1 MKQRKKSLGIWIFLL
16 LLFWGQWIVPVKA
29 SGPELRDVDMQMLGG
44 QIRTITPM
52 GLRMIGCI
60 KKSYLQE
67 LESSGAVVEYGMVL
81 LPKTYLGEQELELD
95 RKYLYNGAVYKPA
108 KVTAVKKFSEDDD
121 RIYFTAVL
129 ANLSKERY
137 KNDYAARVYAKITRT
152 ISNEEGSSEKKTEIV
167 YSDDTVNRQV
177 YQIAQAAVDGTAE
190 TEENKEW
197 LRENILNPVDQPEQ
211 PQEEE
216 KKIPFELG
224 TVSGVTLYH
233 KTGIGEEVGEVE
245 EVSHFRVEEFK
256 PEQYIVKV
264 EMEDQPEVFSEITKL
279 IVSED
284 GKVSFGLKLDNYVMP
299 QQGQPQA
306 EVVVEFGTLSEGQAS
321 TKYITMQALVDRIN
335 ADPDGTYTL
344 EHDIDAGMVQG
355 EDVLIP
361 EFRGTFNGKG
371 YKIKGLTTTL
381 FGTIS
386 GGTVKNVK
394 LENVSITKQGSYGDA
409 GGGTLANKAMANA
422 SVEDVHVSG
431 SLKTPNSRQLLGGLI
446 GRMDYAA
453 VRRCSANLEITGT
466 FNTTGGLIGQMSNL
480 RNVNNGNGSNI
491 IENSYAVGTIRGNQ
505 TNGAIGGL
513 IGWHNSNCS
522 TSVTNCY
529 TNVSMEVAKSNQ
541 KESGGF
547 IGYIGNADGTGILK
561 NNVSYSS
568 GTQGYKFDGASED
581 TKYSAEGVSGLYS
594 MKESR
599 LKRESS
605 RTGATAL
612 TKITESSVDTL
623 SGKEF
628 YTAMAWP
635 EDVWNFAPL
644 QEGKTPVLQNGD
656 SNMTTMLQMK
666 EISSVDDLRK
676 IKDDLGGAYVLTT
689 DLDVSEI
696 TEGNAIILGSFRGLL
711 RGNGHQIIGMKL
723 PLFETLAGASVEEL
737 KLTQGSI
744 GKKDTDQVAALAKVS
759 ESGTTLRHVYVRD
772 MSITGRT
779 TVGGMIAVMKQTT
792 AEACSVNAEVT
803 GGNAGGFAAE
813 ILEGSVISNSY
824 AKRAVDLDSFQTA
837 EGPQGGFAAIVKQ
850 SQLSKNFGQLSW
862 KKAEEKNETPATAGV
877 VGTFIGES
885 GTGDQTPT
893 KIEHN
898 ISFGPASYAFVGNQQ
913 GIAEGENYV
922 GNYEYREG
930 DPVSSVLPGKIE
942 QASEAQ
948 IQSKE
953 FYLQTLEW
961 QEDIWY
967 LDDVVGGKRP
977 RLQAEGDVYG
987 TEENPVSV
995 EAPEMIQEAIAVRSQ
1010 EEAALS
1016 RSLEG
1021 ITGYREDRKLLYENL
1036 QLFMP
1041 FYQREQIVLDGNHV
1055 DVSHILNQ
1063 KRVLAVYPMDEQGR
1077 RIVALSDKTVNQVKK
1092 LRIQFAD
1099 ETTPLIY
1106 NMSYIDTRANIAS
1119 YKVSQIPVHFNFKN
1133 YVVNTTSAQFQKLLE
1148 TAKTYEFDRD
1158 IETRVAQKDSGS
1170 VLDVYRRNYNEVV
1183 KTEMEQVLVSMSAT
1197 NAQYPINL
1205 ENEIA
1210 KKIVTDHFL
1219 TSEYLKDF
1227 LYAYNYLDRWYDFEI
1242 GGINLRDVVL
1252 FDNSILKTGKKVRN
1266 LPTEIVKLSSN
1277 GGRQGNNTPSFYINR
1292 LSAYTGISNVA
1303 SFVEYFM
1310 KEYAG
1315 YADVNDWIIDN
1326 FQSGFIVEARANNPK
1341 IQSRLW
1347 KILKNNTVQRNHELI
1362 LPVLSYKT
1370 SKNLYLAS
1378 FPSALIYGNLE
1389 IYSGYQDT
1397 EAWRQQKKQQVI
1409 TQVNHFKT
1417 SYDNF
1422 VDVAENGANSIN
1434 NSKFLIVDSS
1444 ANKNHNQDVFKE
1456 FYRPLQTLWQHSS
1469 GAVAVIFGNPNL
1481 DYIYYNGSNFIGD
1494 LTVLNH
1500 EMGHVTDMWIWMEN
1514 KGKRPGRNGEDY
1526 SNGFANQANV
1536 DYNMNFMKTYA
1547 RDGSMMTNLTPDRIN
1562 SPEEF
1567 QSYYKEVFDVIY
1579 TLDYLQGKAYLQLTP
1594 EQQARITLQHRYG
1607 TTNNHQKWN
1616 SANSTWRTIG
1626 AGELENMNLKTLD
1639 DLWDNQLTIRPGH
1652 RLDLRSFNE
1661 VGVNNLGAY
1670 QIDRACYAS
1679 WYVPYVDNGTPNAQT
1694 FRRNGYEL
1702 AGLYGYSNGLVEYL
1716 SGRTRTGDL
1725 QYFRQK
1731 TGNADFTFESYRK
1744 SKNIEIETKIH
1755 EQKEQGNAY
1764 FDEEALI
1771 QYLKQNMINYGNEIG
1786 SGASNGNNTLNHIK
1800 ESRENVFRYLQRITD
1815 EFRTPVYGGTETR
1828 NAVSISTAE
1837 ELVQKLRENPNGFYV
1852 LEKDISMKG
1861 IQASGEV
1868 YVDTTFIG
1876 KLDGN
1881 GHKITDAAVPLLRR
1895 TANSYIAD
1903 IEISDTAGTKKDW
1916 VAQQKQ
1922 FTIVVKEEQ
1931 EETVQEIRTLEELRT
1946 LGENR
1951 YTKYVL
1957 KNEIDASSV
1966 TDAAV
1971 IQGTFTGELDGGE
1984 YAITGL
1990 QVPLFEKV
1998 QNATVRN
2005 LKLTSVNITNSESK
2019 NAAVAKESNHSTFAR
2034 LSLEDIK
2041 ISGKSYN
2048 AAVVGYDYTGSDFSQ
2063 IQIRNAQIQGTGN
2076 YNAVF
2081 AGRASGSEISEIA
2094 VIDSKVTLS
2103 GTDCGGFIGA
2113 GKSLNI
2119 RQVYSGAD
2127 MVAENYTDEKNRTNS
2142 AGFIGNLGGKSNV
2155 ENVFAAGKVDN
2166 RTETP
2171 LYNFLGTPEVLESMV
2186 KNAFVLENAG
2196 GISHTTETI
2205 GILSAI
2211 SEERTKEEEFYRASM
2226 NFSEEIWNLSLVA
2239 MKGYPEL
2246 RGMEKKEIIEIHTPE
2261 DFLKMK
2267 AFPGQE
2273 YHLKAD
2279 INLTGA
2285 EGERGVIPEFT
2296 GVLDGQHYKITGL
2309 QKPLFDQLK
2318 GSVRNLAIEGS
2329 TVELSDTPETVS
2341 GILANTME
2349 DAVVEKVL
2357 LHGIRVN
2364 SAAGKAAAV
2373 AGTVRNTTMKNLFV
2387 EGAVQAASTAAG
2399 VAVTTEGAVF
2409 ENIYLNVDVT
2419 GADGAGMVGNGVG
2432 ENTYRNICSVGDVA
2446 DHMQKFGGNT
2456 AQYSNAYEFAAG
2468 NGISQSGEGDFI
2480 RPIGKEVWTAEF
2492 YTETLGLDASVWDAA
2507 QAAERGFASLRE
2519 FAVEIN
2525 PMRAEIHTVAD
2536 LQKMNRVPEGKF
2548 VLTADLNFADVE
2560 TAYVTETFT
2569 GSLNG
2574 QAHGVSGIRG
2584 PLFAVLSGTVENLR
2598 FRNIF
2603 VKSEDA
2609 GANVL
2614 AAETKNATVKNVHFN
2629 GITLNGQSYT
2639 GLVGKDQGSTFEQI
2653 SVQGVDLTAN
2663 AAYAGVITAQA
2674 ASSRMSNLLVAETK
2688 IHTSANEVGGLVG
2701 SADAVTIQ
2709 KVFADAELHMPYQA
2723 APQNTAAF
2731 VGSVTGESAISEC
2744 VVAGGVYPQ
2753 DPGSTRYKLMYMNN
2767 PDDINELK
2775 AFKNCFVNTD
2785 TPGYQIVGTDP
2796 QGVTQDSLQSEA
2808 FYQSDL
2814 KLDPNI
2820 WNWADAAKTGWP
2832 RLHEMDA
2839 EGIRPPG
2846 TEGTPAEETPLQ
2858 TTVPSGYEPIHT
2870 AEELLAAKNS
2880 SGKYILMQ
2888 SISLFG
2894 KKAVDGSFL
2903 GNFSGELDG
2912 NGLTIREI
2920 SGAPLFDR
2928 LSGSVKNLKVTD
2940 VTVERWKSDQGANAL
2955 AKSLQ
2960 NAKVSRLQLKN
2971 ILLAGGDNTGALAGT
2986 AQNTT
2991 ISEVWAEGLNINPYG
3006 PAFAGKTDLMVGGLI
3021 AQLNGGVH
3029 VNDSY
3034 AAGEITVHSNTQ
3046 GGVFGYNNY
3055 ETENTV
3061 KQVVSNMRTKS
3072 TSPQTDGAGFIGM
3085 VGFDGSMATWME
3097 NNIAIGEAGENRAQ
3111 GSVGEAYR
3119 FATKGNSNTAIEFG
3133 LKNCYEA
3140 AVSGRSAAVS
3150 GYLTETTEYKNPDFY
3165 RDTLK
3170 FDSTKWN
3177 FSSVAEHGY
3186 PSLVWIAGE
3195 EPLPP
3200 LPEGSAVTEHPLR
3213 TEHPSAEYIQIR
3225 TPEDLMKIS
3234 ENPGGKY
3241 ILMNNISM
3249 EQVRLPENQ
3258 TSYIMKEFS
3267 GELDGNN
3274 QVIHGLRASLFDLIR
3289 GRSVNAK
3296 ATVKNLRIQNV
3307 FVTAGEKTEWG
3318 YTRKAEAN
3326 GLARSVEYG
3335 HLETIYMNHVKL
3347 NGGTNTA
3354 SLSGLV
3360 YESYVGK
3367 IWLEGIDI
3375 NREIAPA
3382 ELSNFNLVGGAIG
3395 QLSGYRSK
3403 FEDSYVQGEIVMD
3416 NNQQGGAVGEIKAAL
3431 IRNVISNMEARSN
3444 QPATWRDKSGFLGSI
3459 DTFGTN
3465 GKNWWVDRCIAI
3477 GNAGANYK
3485 FLGKY
3490 QIETIEATNLTKCYE
3505 LSSATGTSNVSEATI
3520 AKGTLLAAEEQQK
3533 YDVSFYR
3540 DVLTFNG
3547 NEGGADPDAWD
3558 FGSVSTKGYPTL
3570 KWLLTYDNLPIT
3582 IEEPEH
3588 LEPSE
3593 NQTEAQLG
3601 EEHTMEL
3608 PEVVLPE
3615 EQPVLPEEEAL
3626 QEELFGE
3633 EEILPE

>member
-1 MKQRKKSLGIWIFLL
+1 
-16 LLFWGQWIVPVKA
+16 
-29 SGPELRDVDMQMLGG
+29 
-44 QIRTITPM
+44 
-52 GLRMIGCI
+52 
-60 KKSYLQE
+60 
-67 LESSGAVVEYGMVL
+67 
-81 LPKTYLGEQELELD
+81 
-95 RKYLYNGAVYKPA
+95 
-108 KVTAVKKFSEDDD
+108 
-121 RIYFTAVL
+121 
-129 ANLSKERY
+129 
-137 KNDYAARVYAKITRT
+137 
-152 ISNEEGSSEKKTEIV
+152 
-167 YSDDTVNRQV
+167 
-177 YQIAQAAVDGTAE
+177 
-190 TEENKEW
+190 
-197 LRENILNPVDQPEQ
+197 
-211 PQEEE
+211 
-216 KKIPFELG
+216 
-224 TVSGVTLYH
+224 
-233 KTGIGEEVGEVE
+233 
-245 EVSHFRVEEFK
+245 
-256 PEQYIVKV
+256 
-264 EMEDQPEVFSEITKL
+264 
-279 IVSED
+279 
-284 GKVSFGLKLDNYVMP
+284 
-299 QQGQPQA
+299 
-306 EVVVEFGTLSEGQAS
+306 
-321 TKYITMQALVDRIN
+321 
-335 ADPDGTYTL
+335 
-344 EHDIDAGMVQG
+344 
-355 EDVLIP
+355 
-361 EFRGTFNGKG
+361 
-371 YKIKGLTTTL
+371 
-381 FGTIS
+381 
-386 GGTVKNVK
+386 
-394 LENVSITKQGSYGDA
+394 
-409 GGGTLANKAMANA
+409 
-422 SVEDVHVSG
+422 
-431 SLKTPNSRQLLGGLI
+431 
-446 GRMDYAA
+446 
-453 VRRCSANLEITGT
+453 
-466 FNTTGGLIGQMSNL
+466 
-480 RNVNNGNGSNI
+480 
-491 IENSYAVGTIRGNQ
+491 
-505 TNGAIGGL
+505 
-513 IGWHNSNCS
+513 
-522 TSVTNCY
+522 
-529 TNVSMEVAKSNQ
+529 
-541 KESGGF
+541 
-547 IGYIGNADGTGILK
+547 
-561 NNVSYSS
+561 
-568 GTQGYKFDGASED
+568 
-581 TKYSAEGVSGLYS
+581 
-594 MKESR
+594 
-599 LKRESS
+599 
-605 RTGATAL
+605 
-612 TKITESSVDTL
+612 
-623 SGKEF
+623 
-628 YTAMAWP
+628 
-635 EDVWNFAPL
+635 
-644 QEGKTPVLQNGD
+644 
-656 SNMTTMLQMK
+656 
-666 EISSVDDLRK
+666 
-676 IKDDLGGAYVLTT
+676 
-689 DLDVSEI
+689 
-696 TEGNAIILGSFRGLL
+696 
-711 RGNGHQIIGMKL
+711 
-723 PLFETLAGASVEEL
+723 
-737 KLTQGSI
+737 
-744 GKKDTDQVAALAKVS
+744 
-759 ESGTTLRHVYVRD
+759 
-772 MSITGRT
+772 
-779 TVGGMIAVMKQTT
+779 
-792 AEACSVNAEVT
+792 
-803 GGNAGGFAAE
+803 
-813 ILEGSVISNSY
+813 
-824 AKRAVDLDSFQTA
+824 
-837 EGPQGGFAAIVKQ
+837 
-850 SQLSKNFGQLSW
+850 
-862 KKAEEKNETPATAGV
+862 
-877 VGTFIGES
+877 
-885 GTGDQTPT
+885 
-893 KIEHN
+893 
-898 ISFGPASYAFVGNQQ
+898 
-913 GIAEGENYV
+913 
-922 GNYEYREG
+922 
-930 DPVSSVLPGKIE
+930 
-942 QASEAQ
+942 
-948 IQSKE
+948 
-953 FYLQTLEW
+953 
-961 QEDIWY
+961 
-967 LDDVVGGKRP
+967 
-977 RLQAEGDVYG
+977 
-987 TEENPVSV
+987 
-995 EAPEMIQEAIAVRSQ
+995 
-1010 EEAALS
+1010 
-1016 RSLEG
+1016 
-1021 ITGYREDRKLLYENL
+1021 
-1036 QLFMP
+1036 
-1041 FYQREQIVLDGNHV
+1041 
-1055 DVSHILNQ
+1055 
-1063 KRVLAVYPMDEQGR
+1063 
-1077 RIVALSDKTVNQVKK
+1077 
-1092 LRIQFAD
+1092 
-1099 ETTPLIY
+1099 
-1106 NMSYIDTRANIAS
+1106 
-1119 YKVSQIPVHFNFKN
+1119 
-1133 YVVNTTSAQFQKLLE
+1133 
-1148 TAKTYEFDRD
+1148 
-1158 IETRVAQKDSGS
+1158 
-1170 VLDVYRRNYNEVV
+1170 
-1183 KTEMEQVLVSMSAT
+1183 
-1197 NAQYPINL
+1197 
-1205 ENEIA
+1205 
-1210 KKIVTDHFL
+1210 
-1219 TSEYLKDF
+1219 
-1227 LYAYNYLDRWYDFEI
+1227 
-1242 GGINLRDVVL
+1242 
-1252 FDNSILKTGKKVRN
+1252 
-1266 LPTEIVKLSSN
+1266 
-1277 GGRQGNNTPSFYINR
+1277 
-1292 LSAYTGISNVA
+1292 
-1303 SFVEYFM
+1303 
-1310 KEYAG
+1310 
-1315 YADVNDWIIDN
+1315 
-1326 FQSGFIVEARANNPK
+1326 
-1341 IQSRLW
+1341 
-1347 KILKNNTVQRNHELI
+1347 
-1362 LPVLSYKT
+1362 
-1370 SKNLYLAS
+1370 
-1378 FPSALIYGNLE
+1378 
-1389 IYSGYQDT
+1389 
-1397 EAWRQQKKQQVI
+1397 
-1409 TQVNHFKT
+1409 
-1417 SYDNF
+1417 
-1422 VDVAENGANSIN
+1422 
-1434 NSKFLIVDSS
+1434 
-1444 ANKNHNQDVFKE
+1444 
-1456 FYRPLQTLWQHSS
+1456 
-1469 GAVAVIFGNPNL
+1469 
-1481 DYIYYNGSNFIGD
+1481 
-1494 LTVLNH
+1494 
-1500 EMGHVTDMWIWMEN
+1500 
-1514 KGKRPGRNGEDY
+1514 
-1526 SNGFANQANV
+1526 
-1536 DYNMNFMKTYA
+1536 
-1547 RDGSMMTNLTPDRIN
+1547 
-1562 SPEEF
+1562 
-1567 QSYYKEVFDVIY
+1567 
-1579 TLDYLQGKAYLQLTP
+1579 
-1594 EQQARITLQHRYG
+1594 
-1607 TTNNHQKWN
+1607 
-1616 SANSTWRTIG
+1616 
-1626 AGELENMNLKTLD
+1626 
-1639 DLWDNQLTIRPGH
+1639 
-1652 RLDLRSFNE
+1652 
-1661 VGVNNLGAY
+1661 
-1670 QIDRACYAS
+1670 
-1679 WYVPYVDNGTPNAQT
+1679 
-1694 FRRNGYEL
+1694 
-1702 AGLYGYSNGLVEYL
+1702 
-1716 SGRTRTGDL
+1716 
-1725 QYFRQK
+1725 
-1731 TGNADFTFESYRK
+1731 
-1744 SKNIEIETKIH
+1744 
-1755 EQKEQGNAY
+1755 
-1764 FDEEALI
+1764 
-1771 QYLKQNMINYGNEIG
+1771 
-1786 SGASNGNNTLNHIK
+1786 
-1800 ESRENVFRYLQRITD
+1800 
-1815 EFRTPVYGGTETR
+1815 
-1828 NAVSISTAE
+1828 
-1837 ELVQKLRENPNGFYV
+1837 
-1852 LEKDISMKG
+1852 
-1861 IQASGEV
+1861 
-1868 YVDTTFIG
+1868 
-1876 KLDGN
+1876 
-1881 GHKITDAAVPLLRR
+1881 
-1895 TANSYIAD
+1895 
-1903 IEISDTAGTKKDW
+1903 
-1916 VAQQKQ
+1916 
-1922 FTIVVKEEQ
+1922 
-1931 EETVQEIRTLEELRT
+1931 
-1946 LGENR
+1946 
-1951 YTKYVL
+1951 
-1957 KNEIDASSV
+1957 
-1966 TDAAV
+1966 
-1971 IQGTFTGELDGGE
+1971 
-1984 YAITGL
+1984 
-1990 QVPLFEKV
+1990 
-1998 QNATVRN
+1998 
-2005 LKLTSVNITNSESK
+2005 
-2019 NAAVAKESNHSTFAR
+2019 
-2034 LSLEDIK
+2034 
-2041 ISGKSYN
+2041 
-2048 AAVVGYDYTGSDFSQ
+2048 
-2063 IQIRNAQIQGTGN
+2063 
-2076 YNAVF
+2076 
-2081 AGRASGSEISEIA
+2081 
-2094 VIDSKVTLS
+2094 
-2103 GTDCGGFIGA
+2103 
-2113 GKSLNI
+2113 
-2119 RQVYSGAD
+2119 
-2127 MVAENYTDEKNRTNS
+2127 
-2142 AGFIGNLGGKSNV
+2142 
-2155 ENVFAAGKVDN
+2155 
-2166 RTETP
+2166 
-2171 LYNFLGTPEVLESMV
+2171 
-2186 KNAFVLENAG
+2186 
-2196 GISHTTETI
+2196 
-2205 GILSAI
+2205 
-2211 SEERTKEEEFYRASM
+2211 
-2226 NFSEEIWNLSLVA
+2226 
-2239 MKGYPEL
+2239 
-2246 RGMEKKEIIEIHTPE
+2246 
-2261 DFLKMK
+2261 MK

-2279 INLTGA
+2279 IDLTGA

-2446 DHMQKFGGNT
+2446 DHMQKLGGNT

-2525 PMRAEIHTVAD
+2525 PMRSEIHTVAD

-2548 VLTADLNFADVE
+2548 VLTADLDFAEVE

-2569 GSLNG
+2569 GSLDG

-2639 GLVGKDQGSTFEQI
+2639 GLVGKDQGSTFDRI

-2674 ASSRMSNLLVAETK
+2674 AASRMSNLLVAETK

-2832 RLHEMDA
+2832 RIHEMDA

-2894 KKAVDGSFL
+2894 KKAEDGSFL

-2928 LSGSVKNLKVTD
+2928 LSGTVKNLKVTD

-2971 ILLAGGDNTGALAGT
+2971 ILLAGGDNTGALAGM

-3006 PAFAGKTDLMVGGLI
+3006 PAFAGKTDLMIGGLI

-3034 AAGEITVHSNTQ
+3034 AGGEITVRSNTQ

-3258 TSYIMKEFS
+3258 TSYIMKAFS

-3520 AKGTLLAAEEQQK
+3520 AKGTLLAAEEHQK

-3593 NQTEAQLG
+3593 NQAEAQPG
-3601 EEHTMEL
+3601 EEHTLEL

-3633 EEILPE
+3633 KEILPE